1 MRPTKPRLEEFLKTF
16 QEQVIAVNKAYASS
30 KQHLEQMMAQF
41 AKDGDDEDMTEKQ
54 LPLLND
60 EDIPGK
66 QPSEQISD

>member
-1 MRPTKPRLEEFLKTF
+1 
-16 QEQVIAVNKAYASS
+16 
-30 KQHLEQMMAQF
+30 MAQF